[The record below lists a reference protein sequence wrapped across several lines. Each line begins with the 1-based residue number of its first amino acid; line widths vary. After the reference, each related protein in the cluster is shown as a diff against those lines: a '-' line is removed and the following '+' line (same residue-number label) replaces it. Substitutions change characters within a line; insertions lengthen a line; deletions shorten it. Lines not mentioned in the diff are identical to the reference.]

1 MSPRRQRTASK
12 KYCDQQNPKA
22 PKVTKK
28 RKASEAPEA
37 ADAYSSS
44 NLVAEE
50 PDDTLQKVEGTH
62 DPRKVDST
70 HDLRKV
76 EGTHDLR
83 KVESLYDLPTVHQ
96 NFRPRYHNG
105 CIIDCDVYEPSHAAA
120 AVRLYV
126 HPTKFLKDSHVYTTV
141 SIGGGEDLIRA
152 GSHKALRTALIDSA
166 YRATFVL
173 PELRG
178 RDVDMVI
185 NMAHAA
191 VVTPFPEG
199 RSGAPLSLSPGDD
212 VVLLQLLD
220 EGFRQDGSPDL
231 PESVYSRD
239 IRVRQL
245 IDVGFHIV
253 GSISPQEATAEK
265 GDWTADWVIF
275 NGAIIFKAPMKA
287 LLRCS
292 PKSPN
297 IVFKP
302 PSS

>member
-1 MSPRRQRTASK
+1 MSPQRRRTASK
-12 KYCDQQNPKA
+12 KYCNQQNPKA

-28 RKASEAPEA
+28 RKASEAP
-37 ADAYSSS
+37 DAYSSS

-50 PDDTLQKVEGTH
+50 PDVT
-62 DPRKVDST
+62 
-70 HDLRKV
+70 LRKV

-96 NFRPRYHNG
+96 NFLPRYHNG

-141 SIGGGEDLIRA
+141 STTVSIGGGEDLR
-152 GSHKALRTALIDSA
+152 ALRTALIDSA

-178 RDVDMVI
+178 HDVDMVI
-185 NMAHAA
+185 NMAHSA
-191 VVTPFPEG
+191 VVSSTSFPVGGG
-199 RSGAPLSLSPGDD
+199 RTLSLSPEDD